1 MSDSVAVRL
10 ASRLRP
16 RPQPTA
22 ATAPP
27 GAGPRAWLPVW
38 SVPAAIR
45 AGRATIVVPGLF
57 AVCLKVIGDPQM
69 TLFAVFGGFAACIMA
84 AFGGTRRDKAV
95 AYLGLA
101 AVGSVALIIGTL
113 VANTTWLAALVTIP
127 VAFAIFFSGV
137 AGPNLA
143 GGVLPALLGYV
154 LPVATAAPVTAG
166 LLGSRLEGWWLAMAA
181 GCVAVLLVSPKS
193 PGDKLRA
200 SAAVSARAL
209 ARELTRALDGSGTP
223 ADAEATTAAKQ
234 QLLNVFASVPLRPT
248 GLAVSDQGLANVAEL
263 LEWCTGLVADAL
275 SGRHD
280 FSQATEPDVE
290 LLSAAAEIL
299 ATVGDLLDGQDTSLD
314 LGRLDRAAAASV
326 ARQRT
331 FSGTPEQLRA
341 IAAHTAHAQAIAV
354 AARAVWA
361 DTVIAARRADP
372 DLIAAERRRW
382 YGQRG
387 EATGRLPGLV
397 SDARYLTG
405 HASIRSVWFRNS
417 LRGAIALAVAVA
429 VADLS
434 GVQHGFW
441 VVFGTLSVLRTS
453 AAATGATAL
462 RALAG
467 TAVGFVVGAAL
478 MLAIGTGSN
487 ALWIA
492 LPIAVL
498 VAAYAPG
505 TAPFAV
511 GQAAFT
517 ITVVVIFN
525 LLVPVGWKVGLLRV
539 EDVGIGCAVSII
551 VGLLFWPRGAG
562 GIVGADLADAF
573 RRGATYLEQAVDW
586 ALGARPTPPDTA
598 VAAVSAGI
606 RLDEALR
613 SYLSEQGTK
622 RLPKEELWGL
632 VLGVTRLRLTAYSV
646 ASLHD
651 GAAGDRSTENGSRQN
666 GSAENGG
673 AGNGRTGNGSTGN
686 GSTAPGG
693 AADNGVAGGR
703 GRPGTG
709 DETRSQFRHLALEL
723 VGFYDQVAEQLAGTV
738 TGQVAPVVL
747 PVLTGPSLPVGV
759 ACADDTPPDYA
770 PDMLWVGEYLY
781 HLGTHA
787 QMVSGPAAEIAML
800 RQRPWWR

>member
-16 RPQPTA
+16 QPAA

-27 GAGPRAWLPVW
+27 GTGPRAWLPAW

-101 AVGSVALIIGTL
+101 AVGSVALVIGTL

-137 AGPNLA
+137 TGPNMA
-143 GGVLPALLGYV
+143 GGVIPALLGYV
-154 LPVATAAPVTAG
+154 LPVATAAPVTVSV
-166 LLGSRLEGWWLAMAA
+166 LGSRLEGWWLAMAA
-181 GCVAVLLVSPKS
+181 GCVAVLLVSPRS

-200 SAAVSARAL
+200 SAAASARAL
-209 ARELTRALDGSGTP
+209 ARQLIRAVDGSGSQ
-223 ADAEATTAAKQ
+223 ADGDAVAVAKQ
-234 QLLNVFASVPLRPT
+234 QLLTVFGSAPLRPT

-263 LEWCTGLVADAL
+263 LEWSTGLVGDAL
-275 SGRHD
+275 SGQHD
-280 FSQATEPDVE
+280 LSQAAETDRE
-290 LLSAAAEIL
+290 LLSAAAQIL
-299 ATVGDLLDGQDTSLD
+299 ATVADLLDGQGTVLD
-314 LGRLDRAAAASV
+314 LSRLDHARGASA

-331 FSGTPEQLRA
+331 LSGSPAQLRA
-341 IAAHTAHAQAIAV
+341 AAAHTAHAQAIAV

-361 DTVIAARRADP
+361 DTVIATRRADP

-382 YGQRG
+382 FGQQG
-387 EATGRLPGLV
+387 EPHGRLPGLF
-397 SDARYLTG
+397 SDARYLAR

-453 AAATGATAL
+453 AAATGSTAW

-467 TAVGFVVGAAL
+467 TAIGFIVGAAL
-478 MLAIGTGSN
+478 MLAIGTGSS

-517 ITVVVIFN
+517 VTVVVIFN

-539 EDVGIGCAVSII
+539 EDVGIGCAVSVL

-573 RRGATYLEQAVDW
+573 RRGSAYLEQAVDW
-586 ALGARPTPPDTA
+586 ALGARAVPPDTA
-598 VAAVSAGI
+598 IAAVSAGI

-613 SYLSEQGTK
+613 AYLAEQGTK
-622 RLPKEELWGL
+622 RLPKEDLWGL
-632 VLGVTRLRLTAYSV
+632 VLGSMRLRLTAYSV

-651 GAAGDRSTENGSRQN
+651 LTGD
-666 GSAENGG
+666 
-673 AGNGRTGNGSTGN
+673 
-686 GSTAPGG
+686 GG
-693 AADNGVAGGR
+693 AADGQE
-703 GRPGTG
+703 RPGSVTSGGARADTG
-709 DETRSQFRHLALEL
+709 EGTRSEFEHLTMKL
-723 VGFYDQVAEQLAGTV
+723 VGFYDQVAGQLAGTV
-738 TGQVAPVVL
+738 TGEVTPVVL
-747 PVLTGPSLPVGV
+747 PELTGPDLPVGV
-759 ACADDTPPDYA
+759 ACADNTPPEYA
-770 PDMLWVGEYLY
+770 PDLLWVGEYLY

-787 QMVSGPAAEIAML
+787 QMVSGPAAEIARL

>member
-16 RPQPTA
+16 RPQPAA
-22 ATAPP
+22 ATAP
-27 GAGPRAWLPVW
+27 GGTGPRAWLPAW

-45 AGRATIVVPGLF
+45 AARATVVVPGLF

-69 TLFAVFGGFAACIMA
+69 TLFAVFGGFAACIFA
-84 AFGGTRRDKAV
+84 AFGGTRRDKAL

-101 AVGSVALIIGTL
+101 AVGSVALTIGTL

-137 AGPNLA
+137 TGPNMA
-143 GGVLPALLGYV
+143 TAVIPALLGYI
-154 LPVATAAPVTAG
+154 LPVATAAPIGV
-166 LLGSRLEGWWLAMAA
+166 LGSRLEGWWLAMAA
-181 GCVAVLLVSPKS
+181 GCVAVLLVSAKS

-200 SAAVSARAL
+200 SAAASARAL
-209 ARELTRALDGSGTP
+209 ARQLDRALEGTGTE
-223 ADAEATTAAKQ
+223 ADLDAATAAKH
-234 QLLNVFASVPLRPT
+234 QLLNVFASAPLRPT
-248 GLAVSDQGLANVAEL
+248 GLTVSDQGLANVAEL
-263 LEWCTGLVADAL
+263 LEWCTSLVADAL
-275 SGRHD
+275 TGHHD
-280 FSQATEPDVE
+280 LRQAAETDRE

-299 ATVGDLLDGQDTSLD
+299 AAVAELLEGEDTIPNLS
-314 LGRLDRAAAASV
+314 RLDHARADSA
-326 ARQRT
+326 ARQRAM
-331 FSGTPEQLRA
+331 SGSPDQLRTA
-341 IAAHTAHAQAIAV
+341 AAHAAHAQAIAV

-382 YGQRG
+382 YGQQDDPV
-387 EATGRLPGLV
+387 GRLPALTT
-397 SDARYLTG
+397 DARFLAR

-417 LRGAIALAVAVA
+417 MRGAIALAVAVA

-453 AAATGATAL
+453 AAATGSTAL

-467 TAVGFVVGAAL
+467 TVVGFAVGAAL
-478 MLAIGTGSN
+478 LLAIGTGPT

-492 LPIAVL
+492 LPVAVL

-525 LLVPVGWKVGLLRV
+525 LLVPVGWKVGLLRI
-539 EDVGIGCAVSII
+539 EDVGIGCAVSIL

-562 GIVGADLADAF
+562 GIVGTDLADAF

-586 ALGARPTPPDTA
+586 ALGARTAPPDTA
-598 VAAVSAGI
+598 IAAVSAGI

-613 SYLSEQGTK
+613 SYLAEQGTK
-622 RLPKEELWGL
+622 RMPKEDLWGL
-632 VLGVTRLRLTAYSV
+632 VLGSTRLRLTAYSV

-651 GAAGDRSTENGSRQN
+651 VTETGGRVT
-666 GSAENGG
+666 AG
-673 AGNGRTGNGSTGN
+673 AGNGT
-686 GSTAPGG
+686 
-693 AADNGVAGGR
+693 
-703 GRPGTG
+703 RP
-709 DETRSQFRHLALEL
+709 EFRHLTMAL
-723 VGFYDQVAEQLAGTV
+723 VGFYDQVAGQLAGTA
-738 TGQVAPVVL
+738 TGEIAPV
-747 PVLTGPSLPVGV
+747 PVPELTGPELPVGV
-759 ACADDTPPDYA
+759 ACAGDTPPDYQ
-770 PDMLWVGEYLY
+770 PDALWVGEYLY

-787 QMVSGPAAEIAML
+787 QAVSGPAAQIAML
-800 RQRPWWR
+800 RRRPWWR

>member
-1 MSDSVAVRL
+1 
-10 ASRLRP
+10 
-16 RPQPTA
+16 
-22 ATAPP
+22 
-27 GAGPRAWLPVW
+27 
-38 SVPAAIR
+38 
-45 AGRATIVVPGLF
+45 
-57 AVCLKVIGDPQM
+57 
-69 TLFAVFGGFAACIMA
+69 
-84 AFGGTRRDKAV
+84 
-95 AYLGLA
+95 
-101 AVGSVALIIGTL
+101 
-113 VANTTWLAALVTIP
+113 
-127 VAFAIFFSGV
+127 
-137 AGPNLA
+137 
-143 GGVLPALLGYV
+143 
-154 LPVATAAPVTAG
+154 
-166 LLGSRLEGWWLAMAA
+166 
-181 GCVAVLLVSPKS
+181 
-193 PGDKLRA
+193 
-200 SAAVSARAL
+200 
-209 ARELTRALDGSGTP
+209 
-223 ADAEATTAAKQ
+223 
-234 QLLNVFASVPLRPT
+234 
-248 GLAVSDQGLANVAEL
+248 
-263 LEWCTGLVADAL
+263 
-275 SGRHD
+275 
-280 FSQATEPDVE
+280 
-290 LLSAAAEIL
+290 
-299 ATVGDLLDGQDTSLD
+299 
-314 LGRLDRAAAASV
+314 
-326 ARQRT
+326 
-331 FSGTPEQLRA
+331 
-341 IAAHTAHAQAIAV
+341 
-354 AARAVWA
+354 
-361 DTVIAARRADP
+361 
-372 DLIAAERRRW
+372 
-382 YGQRG
+382 
-387 EATGRLPGLV
+387 
-397 SDARYLTG
+397 
-405 HASIRSVWFRNS
+405 
-417 LRGAIALAVAVA
+417 VA

-467 TAVGFVVGAAL
+467 TAIGFVVGAAL

>member
-1 MSDSVAVRL
+1 V
-10 ASRLRP
+10 
-16 RPQPTA
+16 
-22 ATAPP
+22 
-27 GAGPRAWLPVW
+27 
-38 SVPAAIR
+38 
-45 AGRATIVVPGLF
+45 
-57 AVCLKVIGDPQM
+57 
-69 TLFAVFGGFAACIMA
+69 
-84 AFGGTRRDKAV
+84 
-95 AYLGLA
+95 
-101 AVGSVALIIGTL
+101 
-113 VANTTWLAALVTIP
+113 
-127 VAFAIFFSGV
+127 
-137 AGPNLA
+137 
-143 GGVLPALLGYV
+143 
-154 LPVATAAPVTAG
+154 
-166 LLGSRLEGWWLAMAA
+166 
-181 GCVAVLLVSPKS
+181 
-193 PGDKLRA
+193 
-200 SAAVSARAL
+200 
-209 ARELTRALDGSGTP
+209 DGSGTP
-223 ADAEATTAAKQ
+223 ADWDAATAAKQ
-234 QLLNVFASVPLRPT
+234 QLLNVFASAPLRPT

-263 LEWCTGLVADAL
+263 LEWSTGLVSDAL
-275 SGRHD
+275 SGQHD
-280 FSQATEPDVE
+280 FSQATETDIE

-299 ATVGDLLDGQDTSLD
+299 AMVGDLLEGQDKVAD
-314 LGRLDRAAAASV
+314 LSRLDNARGASA

-331 FSGTPEQLRA
+331 LSGSPEQLRA
-341 IAAHTAHAQAIAV
+341 AAAHTAHAQAIAV

-382 YGQRG
+382 YGQEG
-387 EATGRLPGLV
+387 EQPGRLPGLF
-397 SDARYLTG
+397 SDARFLAR

-417 LRGAIALAVAVA
+417 LRGAIALAAAVA

-453 AAATGATAL
+453 AAATGSTAL
-462 RALAG
+462 RALGG
-467 TAVGFVVGAAL
+467 TAIGFIVGAAL
-478 MLAIGTGSN
+478 MLAIGTGSS

-517 ITVVVIFN
+517 VTVVVIFN

-539 EDVGIGCAVSII
+539 EDVGIGCAVSIV
-551 VGLLFWPRGAG
+551 VGLLFWPRGAS
-562 GIVGADLADAF
+562 GIVGTDLADGF

-586 ALGARPTPPDTA
+586 ALGARPVPPDTA
-598 VAAVSAGI
+598 IAAVSAGI

-613 SYLSEQGTK
+613 SYLAEQGTK
-622 RLPKEELWGL
+622 RMPKEELWGL

-651 GAAGDRSTENGSRQN
+651 LTGTGGRADVAA
-666 GSAENGG
+666 A
-673 AGNGRTGNGSTGN
+673 NGSTSD
-686 GSTAPGG
+686 GSMTGG
-693 AADNGVAGGR
+693 RARTDNGDG
-703 GRPGTG
+703 
-709 DETRSQFRHLALEL
+709 TRSEFRHLTAKL

-738 TGQVAPVVL
+738 TGEIAPVVL
-747 PVLTGPSLPVGV
+747 PELTGPNLPVGV
-759 ACADDTPPDYA
+759 ACADDTPPDYE